1 MSIKIVNLRALSENP
16 DLILVITGLSLVVLF
31 FGFLLYN
38 ILVKIQKIE
47 RSIGNIAAK
56 NSAALDKLEELLA
69 TQSIITK
76 ALRLLTGEN
85 KNVSISLDHISK
97 ELQGLSGVMRSD
109 NQINKAI
116 ELARGNS
123 SAEEIS
129 LATGISKDEAA
140 TILKF
145 HGSVEPS

>member
-1 MSIKIVNLRALSENP
+1 MNLRALSENP

-97 ELQGLSGVMRSD
+97 ELEGLSGVMRSD

-116 ELARGNS
+116 ELARVNS

>member
-1 MSIKIVNLRALSENP
+1 VNLRALSENP
-16 DLILVITGLSLVVLF
+16 DLILVITGLSLVALF

-109 NQINKAI
+109 NQINMAI

-123 SAEEIS
+123 NAEEIS

-145 HGSVEPS
+145 HGTVEPS

>member
-1 MSIKIVNLRALSENP
+1 MNLRALSENP
-16 DLILVITGLSLVVLF
+16 DLILVITGLSVVVLF

-97 ELQGLSGVMRSD
+97 ELEGLSGVMRSD

>member
-1 MSIKIVNLRALSENP
+1 MNLRVLSENP
-16 DLILVITGLSLVVLF
+16 DLILVITGLSLVVLL

-97 ELQGLSGVMRSD
+97 ELEGLSGVMRSD

>member
-97 ELQGLSGVMRSD
+97 ELEGLSGVMRSD

>member
-1 MSIKIVNLRALSENP
+1 MNLRVLSENP
-16 DLILVITGLSLVVLF
+16 DLILVITGLSVVVLF

-56 NSAALDKLEELLA
+56 NSAALDKLDELLA

-97 ELQGLSGVMRSD
+97 ELEGLSGVMRSD

>member
-1 MSIKIVNLRALSENP
+1 MI
-16 DLILVITGLSLVVLF
+16 LIITGLSLVVLL

-97 ELQGLSGVMRSD
+97 ELEGLSGVMRSD